1 MTLTKLRQL
10 SVLFLALTLAA
21 CGSQPA
27 SKYPYPPQFVS
38 SADVT
43 INTLAAPPQPGSAQ
57 YKKEIKDIIARQAKL
72 TPEQIT
78 AIQDEIHIRPEML
91 VEPVLGAQFNRENL
105 PKLYTLLDHAESD
118 SWRIGDA
125 IQERW
130 NETRPWLADPRV
142 KRYVEEI
149 HRPGY
154 PSGHT
159 TTNMVW
165 ALILSDMAPKHDDGF
180 VSRAWQIGQHRVD
193 GGAHFPH
200 DIEAGKRLARIIYAH
215 MRMVPQ
221 FGIEQHDAQVELDA
235 FVIEQI
241 KEGKLSADCCILQT
255 QQGDDE

>member
-38 SADVT
+38 TADVT
-43 INTLAAPPQPGSAQ
+43 VNTLPAPPQPGSSE
-57 YKKEIKDIIARQAKL
+57 YKKEIKDILRRQAAL
-72 TPEQIT
+72 TPAQIA

-91 VEPVLGAQFNRENL
+91 VEPVMGAQFTPENL
-105 PKLYTLLDHAESD
+105 PKLYALLDRAQSD
-118 SWRIGDA
+118 SWRIGDV
-125 IQERW
+125 IQDRW

-165 ALILSDMAPKHDDGF
+165 ALMLSDMAPKQSDALI
-180 VSRAWQIGQHRVD
+180 SRAWQIGQHRVD

-215 MRMVPQ
+215 MRMTPDY
-221 FGIEQHDAQVELDA
+221 GAAQNEAQLELDD
-235 FVIEQI
+235 FVRQQI
-241 KEGKLSADCCILQT
+241 KEGKLPCCAPQT
-255 QQGDDE
+255 PDADDE